1 MSEMGRKS
9 SYGELAPELV
19 TLAYDRN
26 AEFYAAQA
34 AALTR
39 ESVIYDERLV
49 EAASQRD
56 MAHLAFKKGLSE
68 TDFFDCY
75 QAIIDHY
82 SDPKRAAHLEAM
94 IELRQRLSAGEV
106 FVSTRSSDLAVEQ
119 IAASGDGQ
127 PLAQPLLLAR
137 PVNSGTYLGKG
148 DTFAHDL
155 VWVVAVESDDQPRI
169 VDTTN
174 RLGRPAVTYFLD
186 HNAGAS
192 QMSDTA
198 RAAGYDLVGQPLKAL
213 SYRKLA
219 AAKDAIGRARR
230 RLPGQSSS

>member
-26 AEFYAAQA
+26 AEFDAVQA

-56 MAHLAFKKGLSE
+56 MAYLAYKKGLPE

-75 QAIIDHY
+75 RALIDHY

-94 IELRQRLSAGEV
+94 LQLRQHLIAGEV
-106 FVSTRSSDLAVEQ
+106 FLSTRSSDLAVEQ
-119 IAASGDGQ
+119 IAAGGDGQ

-137 PVNSGTYLGKG
+137 SVNSGTYMGRQ
-148 DTFAHDL
+148 DTVSYDL
-155 VWVVAVESDDQPRI
+155 VWSVAVEGNDQSRI
-169 VDTTN
+169 IDTTN

-186 HNAGAS
+186 HHAGTS

-219 AAKDAIGRARR
+219 AAKDAIVRARR
-230 RLPGQSSS
+230 RLPGQSS